1 MDGQVH
7 LLLYC
12 VAAQLDGTKTMALR
26 QKHREQ
32 NHFVR
37 QPGRKLHLLWRQ
49 SMNGIDVL
57 WAGDFCEMPSREYVA
72 AHMDQSGRRTASQV
86 SPLHAERPMHPL
98 RSRSVKVVAVACD
111 ITAAHRWDERMR
123 CPYGMTAAK
132 EQERSIDS
140 GHAGLGE
147 ARDSQD
153 GNLFGTVCPA
163 MQALVAGQCP
173 GDCL

>member
-140 GHAGLGE
+140 GTLGWE
-147 ARDSQD
+147 KQETAKTGISLVRY
-153 GNLFGTVCPA
+153 
-163 MQALVAGQCP
+163 ALPCRRQVAGQCP